1 MGVNRL
7 TFGME
12 RVSRYAVL
20 RKWKISDAL
29 LCVLFFLINIP
40 IYHADPFQ
48 RQFYVNDPTLSHPH
62 ATTQRVN
69 ENALLAYS
77 LALPGIVIIVV
88 TLLIADPK
96 HKVYLLYVSLLGL
109 ILSWTFTS
117 LLTDYLKNWIGR
129 PRPDFIA
136 RCKPKKGTPL
146 DTLVTAA
153 DVCMTK
159 NLPRLMDGFR
169 STPSG
174 HSSESF
180 AGLGYLYLWLSGQLL
195 TENPKVGYWRSIVA
209 YGPLIG
215 AATIAISRT
224 EDYRHHFVD
233 VLLGSLIGLV
243 IAYKTYFRNFPAL
256 SSEIPFKP
264 LLDDSDVSLEAF
276 HAINEVQDEEA
287 TPLREA

>member
-1 MGVNRL
+1 MAVNRL

-12 RVSRYAVL
+12 RVPRYGVMS
-20 RKWKISDAL
+20 KWKVSDAL
-29 LCVLFFLINIP
+29 LCVIFFLINIP

-62 ATTQRVN
+62 ATNQRVS
-69 ENALLAYS
+69 ENALLGYS
-77 LALPGIVIIVV
+77 LALPATVIIIV

-96 HKVYLLYVSLLGL
+96 HKLYLLYVSLLGL
-109 ILSWTFTS
+109 VLSWTFTS

-146 DTLVTAA
+146 DTLVTAS
-153 DVCMTK
+153 DTCTTK
-159 NLPRLMDGFR
+159 NLARLMDGFR

-195 TENPKVGYWRSIVA
+195 TENPKVSFWRSVVA
-209 YGPLIG
+209 CAPLIG

-233 VLLGSLIGLV
+233 VLLGSVIGLV
-243 IAYKTYFRNFPAL
+243 IAYKTYFRNFPAI
-256 SSEIPFKP
+256 SSETPFKP
-264 LLDDSDVSLEAF
+264 LLDDSDVSLQASYNISE
-276 HAINEVQDEEA
+276 ERDEEA
-287 TPLREA
+287 LPLREG